1 MLVCKIT
8 QRKLEEMSYMRRDGD
23 MKFLSDKEIRNGDLE
38 GLEVETDK
46 CVCKIL
52 NTWARQAMKY

>member
-1 MLVCKIT
+1 
-8 QRKLEEMSYMRRDGD
+8 

>member
-1 MLVCKIT
+1 MLVG
-8 QRKLEEMSYMRRDGD
+8 MGD

-46 CVCKIL
+46 YVCKIL